1 MYVRNVTLNDFFIS
15 MKHLFY
21 PIYAEHSTFASENSN
36 RVLTKMKK
44 QMKQTKRF
52 LLSFLTLMLCT
63 IMYAQTEITGTV
75 IDETGEGVIGATVM
89 EKGTSNGTVTDFD
102 GNFKLKVDAGK
113 TLVFSYIG
121 YLTQE
126 LPAQNGMKVA
136 MKGDALMIEE
146 VVVTGYTTQRKADL
160 TGAIST
166 VSPTDLAKQN
176 ENNPIKAMQ
185 GRVPGMN
192 ISADGNPSGAATV
205 RIRGIGTLNDNDPL
219 YIIDGVPT
227 KAGMHELNGNDIE
240 SIQVLKDAA
249 SASIY
254 GSRAANGV
262 IIITTKKGKEG
273 KVKVNFD
280 ASVAASFYT
289 NKIETMNASE
299 WGRAYWQAS
308 VNDGVDPNNN
318 VLGYNFDWGYDTNG
332 NPVLNKL
339 SMNMFLDEN
348 ATVRTGD
355 TDWFNEITRTGI
367 VQQYNLSVSN
377 GSEKGHSFFSVGYY
391 DNKGTIKESQFNR
404 LSARANTEYK
414 LFDGLLTIGENF
426 TMNRTKGTD
435 APGGILENALE
446 FNPNFPI
453 YAENGEFAQAL
464 GAYSEREN
472 PLSLLY
478 NNKDNEYTMWRSF
491 GDVHV
496 SITPFKNFTLRSTL
510 GMDYSQK
517 EQRFFTY
524 PIANGKVMR
533 TESAAESKQEH
544 WMRWMWNAIATY
556 NYEKGNHRADAMIG
570 MEVNRQDYKWSSAKR
585 YEMSILNTDY
595 MWPSAGTGRQL
606 AEGSGDG
613 FSLVSFFGKVNYTYA
628 DRYLASL
635 TIRRDGSSRFG
646 HNNQYGT
653 FPSVSTGW
661 RISEEKFMK
670 DFNWL
675 DNLKLRYSWGQTG
688 NQEIS
693 NTARYTLYKAVVST
707 GLWGSGQ
714 SGTSYD
720 IAGSN
725 GGYALNNGYVRTQIG
740 NDDIKWET
748 TTQHNI
754 GVDFGLLHNEIYGSF
769 DWFHKL
775 TSDILL
781 SMKGIDAMGEGSAQ
795 WINAGEMK
803 NTGWELSLGYRHKLA
818 NGLSWDINGNIS
830 RYTNEIT
837 KLPIT
842 VASNGAFGGNGVKSV
857 VGHPMG
863 AQVGYVA
870 DGIFKSQEEIDNHAT
885 QEGAGLG
892 RIRYKDL
899 NGDGMITEA
908 DQDWIYDP
916 TPDFTWGLNVYLEYK
931 NFDFTMFWQ
940 GVQGVDVDCRGYKS
954 QTDFWANTNINVP
967 YLNKGVRVLD
977 AWTPANP
984 GSDIPALTTADTNRE
999 GRVSSY
1005 YIENGSFVKLRTIQL
1020 GYNVP
1025 KTFSDKLRMERIRLY
1040 ISAQNLLTLK
1050 SSKFSGADPENPGF
1064 NYPIP
1069 LNMTFGLN
1077 VSF

>member
-1 MYVRNVTLNDFFIS
+1 MEQL
-15 MKHLFY
+15 K
-21 PIYAEHSTFASENSN
+21 
-36 RVLTKMKK
+36 RV
-44 QMKQTKRF
+44 
-52 LLSFLTLMLCT
+52 LLSFGLLLVGT
-63 IMYAQTEITGTV
+63 IMYAQSEISGTV
-75 IDETGEGVIGATVM
+75 LDPTGETVIGATVM

-102 GNFKLKVDAGK
+102 GNFKLKVEAGK
-113 TLVFSYIG
+113 TLVVSYIG
-121 YLTQE
+121 FLTQE
-126 LPAQNGMKVA
+126 VVAQDGMVITMQDDA
-136 MKGDALMIEE
+136 MALEE

-160 TGAIST
+160 TGA
-166 VSPTDLAKQN
+166 VSVVSVNELAKQN
-176 ENNPIKAMQ
+176 ENNPMKALQ

-192 ISADGNPSGAATV
+192 IQADGNPSGAATV

-262 IIITTKKGKEG
+262 IIITTKKGKDG
-273 KVKVNFD
+273 VVKVNFD
-280 ASVAASFYT
+280 ASVAASLYT

-308 VNDGVDPNNN
+308 VNDGINPNNN
-318 VLGYNFDWGYDTNG
+318 TLGYNFDWSYDRAG
-332 NPVLNKL
+332 NPILNGMT
-339 SMNMFLDEN
+339 MNMFLDEN
-348 ATVRTGD
+348 ASVRAGD
-355 TDWFNEITRTGI
+355 TDWFNEITRIGV
-367 VQQYNLSVSN
+367 VQQYNVSVSN
-377 GSEKGHSFFSVGYY
+377 GSEKGSSFFSIGYY
-391 DNKGTIKESQFNR
+391 NNLGTIKESQFNR
-404 LSARANTEYK
+404 LSGRANSDYK
-414 LFDGLLTIGENF
+414 LFDGMVTIGENF
-426 TMNRTKGTD
+426 TLNRTKGVD

-478 NNKDNEYTMWRSF
+478 NTKDNEYTMWRSF
-491 GDVHV
+491 GDVHL
-496 SITPFKNFTLRSTL
+496 SITPFKNFMIRTTL

-524 PIANGKVMR
+524 PIANGKMKR
-533 TESAAESKQEH
+533 TDSAVESKQEH

-556 NYEKGNHRADAMIG
+556 NFEKGNHRGDAMLGVEI
-570 MEVNRQDYKWSSAKR
+570 NRQDYKWNSAKR
-585 YEMSILNTDY
+585 YELAILNTDY
-595 MWPSAGTGRQL
+595 MWPSAGSGRQL

-613 FSLVSFFGKVNYTYA
+613 FSLVSYFGKVNYTYA
-628 DRYLASL
+628 DRYMASL
-635 TIRRDGSSRFG
+635 TVRRDGSSRFG
-646 HNNQYGT
+646 SNNQYGT
-653 FPSVSTGW
+653 FPSVSAGW
-661 RISEEKFMK
+661 RISQEKFMQSTSG
-670 DFNWL
+670 WL
-675 DNLKLRYSWGQTG
+675 DDMKLRYSWGQTG

-693 NTARYTLYKAVVST
+693 NTARYTLYQSVVST

-714 SGTSYD
+714 AGSSYD
-720 IAGSN
+720 ISGSN
-725 GGYALNNGYVRTQIG
+725 GGYALANGYVRSQRG

-754 GVDFGLLHNEIYGSF
+754 GIDFAMLRNEVYGSL

-781 SMKGIDAMGEGSAQ
+781 PMDGIAAMGEGASK

-803 NTGWELSLGYRHKLA
+803 NVGWELSVGYRHKLES
-818 NGLSWDINGNIS
+818 GFSWDINGNIS
-830 RYTNEIT
+830 SYTNEIT
-837 KLPIT
+837 KLPET
-842 VASNGAFGGNGVKSV
+842 VAAKGTFGGNGVESV
-857 VGHPMG
+857 VGHAMG
-863 AQVGYVA
+863 SQVGYVA
-870 DGIFKSQEEIDNHAT
+870 DGIFKSQEEIDNHAI

-892 RIRYKDL
+892 RIRYMDL
-899 NGDGMITEA
+899 NHDGRITEA
-908 DQDWIYDP
+908 DQTWIYDP
-916 TPDFTWGLNVYLEYK
+916 TPDFTWGLNVYLQYK
-931 NFDFTMFWQ
+931 DWDFTMFWQ

-954 QTDFWANTNINVP
+954 QTDFWANSNINVP
-967 YLNKGVRVLD
+967 YLNKGVRALD
-977 AWTPANP
+977 AWSPLNMD
-984 GSDIPALTTADTNRE
+984 SNIPALTSSDTNNE

-1005 YIENGSFVKLRTIQL
+1005 YIENGSYIKLRTIQL

-1025 KTFSDKLRMERIRLY
+1025 KSFTDKLKIDRIRLY
-1040 ISAQNLLTLK
+1040 LSAQNLVTIK

-1069 LNMTFGLN
+1069 LNVTFGLN

>member
-1 MYVRNVTLNDFFIS
+1 
-15 MKHLFY
+15 
-21 PIYAEHSTFASENSN
+21 
-36 RVLTKMKK
+36 
-44 QMKQTKRF
+44 MKQAKR
-52 LLSFLTLMLCT
+52 LILSFLLLLTCIL
-63 IMYAQTEITGTV
+63 MYAQQEITGTV
-75 IDETGEGVIGATVM
+75 NDAMGPVIGATVM
-89 EKGTSNGTVTDFD
+89 EKDTSNGTVTDFD
-102 GNFKLKVDAGK
+102 GNFTLKVQPGA

-121 YLTQE
+121 YKTVE
-126 LPAQNGMKVA
+126 LPAQNGMTVT
-136 MKGDALMIEE
+136 MEDDALSLNE

-160 TGAIST
+160 TGA
-166 VSPTDLAKQN
+166 VSVVSVSELSKQN

-273 KVKVNFD
+273 KIKVNFD
-280 ASVAASFYT
+280 ASVAASIYK

-299 WGRAYWQAS
+299 WGRAYWQAA
-308 VNDGVDPNNN
+308 VNDGINPNNN
-318 VLGYNFDWGYDTNG
+318 NLGYQYNWGYDAQG
-332 NPVLNKL
+332 YPVLNGL
-339 SMNMFLDEN
+339 TMNMYLDDN
-348 ATVRTGD
+348 ASVRTGD
-355 TDWFNEITRTGI
+355 TDWFKEITRTGV

-377 GSEKGHSFFSVGYY
+377 GSERGHSFFSVGYY
-391 DNKGTIKESQFNR
+391 DNLGTIKESQFNR
-404 LSARANTEYK
+404 LSARANSEYK

-453 YAENGEFAQAL
+453 WAENGEYAQAL

-478 NNKDNEYTMWRSF
+478 NNKDNEYTQWRSF
-491 GDVHV
+491 GDVHA
-496 SITPFKNFTLRSTL
+496 SITPFKNFMLRTTL

-517 EQRFFTY
+517 EQRFFPY
-524 PIANGKVMR
+524 PIANGKVKR
-533 TESAAESKQEH
+533 TESAVESKQEH

-556 NYEKGNHRADAMIG
+556 NLEIGLHRGDAMVG

-585 YEMSILNTDY
+585 YEYSILNTDY
-595 MWPSAGTGRQL
+595 MWPSAGSGKQL

-628 DRYLASL
+628 DKYMTSV
-635 TIRRDGSSRFG
+635 TVRRDGSSRFG

-653 FPSVSTGW
+653 FPSVSLGW
-661 RISEEKFMK
+661 RITQEDFMK
-670 DFNWL
+670 KTSDWL
-675 DNLKLRYSWGQTG
+675 DDLKLRYSWGQTG

-693 NTARYTLYKAVVST
+693 NTARYTLYKSVVST
-707 GLWGSGQ
+707 GLWESGEA
-714 SGTSYD
+714 GTSYD
-720 IAGSN
+720 IEGRN
-725 GGYALNNGYVRTQIG
+725 GGYALSNGYVRAQRG
-740 NDDIKWET
+740 NEDIKWET

-754 GVDFGLLHNEIYGSF
+754 GLDFALMRNEIYGSF

-781 SMKGIDAMGEGSAQ
+781 PMDGIAAMGEGASQ

-803 NTGWELSLGYRHKLA
+803 NIGWEMTVGYRHKLPG
-818 NGLSWDINGNIS
+818 GLSWDINGNIS

-837 KLPIT
+837 KLPET
-842 VASNGAFGGNGVKSV
+842 VAAKGTFGGNGIMSV

-870 DGIFKSQEEIDNHAT
+870 DGIFKSQDEIDNHAK

-892 RIRYKDL
+892 RIRYRDL
-899 NGDGMITEA
+899 NGDGIVTEE
-908 DQDWIYDP
+908 DQTWIYNP
-916 TPDFTWGLNVYLEYK
+916 TPDFTWGLNVYLQYRD
-931 NFDFTMFWQ
+931 FDFTMFWQ
-940 GVQGVDVDCRGYKS
+940 GIQGVDVDCRGYKS
-954 QTDFWANTNINVP
+954 QTDFWANSNINVP

-977 AWTPANP
+977 AWSPTNTD
-984 GSDIPALTTADTNRE
+984 SDIPALTTSDTNNE

-1005 YIENGSFVKLRTIQL
+1005 YIENGSFVKLRTVQL

-1025 KTFSDKLRMERIRLY
+1025 KSFIEKLHMERIRLY
-1040 ISAQNLLTLK
+1040 LSAQNLLTIK
-1050 SSKFSGADPENPGF
+1050 SSKFSGVDPENPGF
-1064 NYPIP
+1064 GYPIP
-1069 LNMTFGLN
+1069 LNVTFGLN